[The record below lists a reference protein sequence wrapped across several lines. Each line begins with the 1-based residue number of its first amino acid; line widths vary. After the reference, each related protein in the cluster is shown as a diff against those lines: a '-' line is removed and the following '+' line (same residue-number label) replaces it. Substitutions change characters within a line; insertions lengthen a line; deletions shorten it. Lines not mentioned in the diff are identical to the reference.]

1 MQLVPLRPSV
11 GVADMERFKQGM
23 ACCRP
28 DRERVGL
35 CCSPQQQLAC
45 AVTKLASQFECA
57 PAEAGRLLSELIA
70 AFPDRLAP
78 ILAEASAAGKVRPFV
93 ERAARACAALA
104 TKAERHAFRDQLTDR
119 LCALDLAAFDDLM
132 SAEWRRLR
140 GK

>member
-1 MQLVPLRPSV
+1 
-11 GVADMERFKQGM
+11 MERFKQGM

-35 CCSPQQQLAC
+35 CCSPEQQLTC
-45 AVTKLASQFECA
+45 ARTTLASRFECA
-57 PAEAGRLLSELIA
+57 PADAGRLVSELIA
-70 AFPDRLAP
+70 TFPDRLAP
-78 ILAEASAAGKVRPFV
+78 ILEEATAAGRVRLFV
-93 ERAARACAALA
+93 ERAARPCAALA

-119 LCALDLAAFDDLM
+119 LCTLDLAAFDDSM

>member
-1 MQLVPLRPSV
+1 
-11 GVADMERFKQGM
+11 MERFKPGM
-23 ACCRP
+23 GCCRP
-28 DRERVGL
+28 DREHIGL
-35 CCSPQQQLAC
+35 CCSPEQQLAC
-45 AVTKLASQFECA
+45 AVTTLAFRFESA

-70 AFPDRLAP
+70 TFPNCLAA
-78 ILAEASAAGKVRPFV
+78 ILAEASAAGRVRLFI

-104 TKAERHAFRDQLTDR
+104 SKAERHAFRDQLTDR

>member
-1 MQLVPLRPSV
+1 M
-11 GVADMERFKQGM
+11 G
-23 ACCRP
+23 CCRP
-28 DRERVGL
+28 DREHIGL
-35 CCSPQQQLAC
+35 CCSPEQQSAC
-45 AVTKLASQFECA
+45 AVTTLASRFEYA
-57 PAEAGRLLSELIA
+57 PAEAGRLLSELLA
-70 AFPDRLAP
+70 TFPDRLAP
-78 ILAEASAAGKVRPFV
+78 ILAEANVAGRVRLFI